1 MAQLIMRRPH
11 LHNIPLTS
19 LPGGYEFRT
28 ADPDG
33 DEPTLAEVLSAA
45 FREPWTVQTVRERLT
60 RAADVNAVYVVTW
73 RGAVVATAS
82 SRRVPDRFPGEGYV
96 HWVGTHP
103 DHTRKGI
110 GAYIM
115 ARLLQDF
122 IDRGS
127 RTAVLETDDFR
138 LPAVRTYLKM
148 GFTPVYAVGEE
159 DHRERWCSLFQ
170 TLFGAAVP
178 PTPNG

>member
-1 MAQLIMRRPH
+1 MAQLLMRRPH
-11 LHNIPLTS
+11 LHNIPRTS
-19 LPGGYEFRT
+19 MPEGYASRT

-33 DEPTLAEVLSAA
+33 DESALAEVLSAA
-45 FREPWTVQTVRERLT
+45 FREPWTVQMVRERLT
-60 RAADVNAVYVVTW
+60 RAMDVKAVCVVTW

-82 SRRVPDRFPGEGYV
+82 SRWVPDRFPGEGYV

-103 DHTRKGI
+103 EHTRKGL
-110 GAYIM
+110 ASYM
-115 ARLLQDF
+115 LARLFQDF
-122 IDRGS
+122 TERGYQS
-127 RTAVLETDDFR
+127 AVLETDDFR

-170 TLFGAAVP
+170 ILLGTSE
-178 PTPNG
+178 PTVNA